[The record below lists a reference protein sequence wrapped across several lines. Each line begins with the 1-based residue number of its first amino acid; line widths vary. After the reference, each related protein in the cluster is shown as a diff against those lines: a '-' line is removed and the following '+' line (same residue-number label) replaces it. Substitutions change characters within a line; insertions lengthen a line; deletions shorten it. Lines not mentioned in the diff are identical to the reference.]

1 MEYDMHKKLLWIL
14 GAALAAGSVH
24 AQDTLAKVKASGA
37 ITMGVRESSG
47 VLSYTL
53 GGSKYVGYH
62 VAICEAAIED
72 IEKAIGRKLEVKYQ
86 PVTSQNRIPL
96 VQNGTVDLE
105 CGSTTNNATRQKD
118 VSFANTTFVEEVRMA
133 VKANSGI
140 QSVADLKGK
149 TVATTTGTT
158 SVQTL
163 RKNKRAANLDFK
175 EVFGKDHADS
185 FLLVESGRADA
196 FVMDGSLLAGLI
208 ARSKNPADFKIVG
221 EVLSVEPI
229 AIMVRKDDA
238 ALLKSINGT
247 IARLT
252 KSGELDKL
260 YDKWFMQPTPPTGAT
275 VKLPMSESL
284 KDALKNP
291 NAKPMEDY
299 AAK

>member
-1 MEYDMHKKLLWIL
+1 MKKHLLGL
-14 GAALAAGSVH
+14 AVALLAAGGAM
-24 AQDTLAKVKASGA
+24 AQASDTLAKVKASGT

-62 VAICEAAIED
+62 VAICERAIED
-72 IEKAIGRKLEVKYQ
+72 VEKAIGRKLEVKYQ

-96 VQNGTVDLE
+96 VQNGTVDIE

-118 VSFANTTFVEEVRMA
+118 VSFANTTFVEEVRIA
-133 VKANSGI
+133 TKANSGI
-140 QSVADLKGK
+140 KSVADLGGK

-163 RKNKRAANLDFK
+163 RKNKRASGVEFK
-175 EVFGKDHADS
+175 DVFGKDHADS
-185 FLLVESGRADA
+185 FLLLESGRADV

-208 ARSKNPADFKIVG
+208 ARSKNPADYKIVG

-229 AIMVRKDDA
+229 AIMVRKDDNEF
-238 ALLKSINGT
+238 LKIVNKT
-247 IARLT
+247 IANMVKT
-252 KSGELDKL
+252 GEINKL
-260 YDKWFMQPTPPTGAT
+260 YDKWFLEPTPPTGAK
-275 VKLPMSESL
+275 VGLPMSDTL
-284 KDALKNP
+284 KDALKNL
-291 NAKPMEDY
+291 NNKPAEDY